1 MKIKGSSHDRKK
13 AVGDNTSQNCPKEK
27 AEGCEGEPN
36 ALGARASG
44 NAADGERAVENNMGR
59 RVAPDLISQKPPKP
73 PPQVDTPTS
82 GPRNVGDEGGEHA
95 FLDNDEAGEFGHE
108 HPSMVTGHG
117 G

>member
-1 MKIKGSSHDRKK
+1 M
-13 AVGDNTSQNCPKEK
+13 N
-27 AEGCEGEPN
+27 PN
-36 ALGARASG
+36 ALGARGSG

-59 RVAPDLISQKPPKP
+59 RVAPDLISQRP

-95 FLDNDEAGEFGHE
+95 FLNKNEAGEFGHE

-117 G
+117 GGKAGPESNEAHDQSTPVEP